1 MTKKKIN
8 IWQYFIPTLIVIS
21 FLARVLF
28 VVFYRDVHIDNE
40 WGVLLDSLI
49 KDKTYSYYKFYNEP
63 IPSAYM
69 PPLYVFFLYFI
80 KIITSFEKTS
90 FVNSIIFLQ
99 IIFSTY
105 SVYLFYKINKNF
117 FPDWLS
123 YINSSIFSLIPI
135 NVYICGQIS
144 SINLQIFLS
153 LLFLRFLLLILEEKS
168 RKNIFVFSIISGL
181 LILTRGEFILIFIFI
196 FLFTFFKKK
205 LTNTNLIQISLIILL
220 VISPFVIRNYVQ
232 FNQIFIVK
240 SLGYN
245 LWKGNNELS
254 AVGGQD
260 YDNKIEFVDLQ
271 LKLNKIEK
279 NKFYE
284 INRDNIFL
292 AEAITNLKDDPLR
305 YFKLFVKKFF
315 SYYFI
320 EFDSKHALYYN
331 FFHIFPIVI
340 LSILSFPGLFIFYR
354 KKKSENQFL
363 LLYLILN
370 LFIFSLFFILPRY
383 KLIILPV
390 QIILA
395 AQFLEYFLKKINI
408 NISDK
413 QKDCNEYKFK

>member
-1 MTKKKIN
+1 LTKKKIN

-135 NVYICGQIS
+135 NIYICGQIS

>member
-205 LTNTNLIQISLIILL
+205 LTITNLIQISLIILL